1 MAAIITRRNY
11 GRIPAY
17 ARIDPRYD
25 GAQCEIFL
33 GNAAGA
39 LIGVNGTALTQ
50 VTSDAGFSGQRWVD
64 DGYRQYFS
72 PGDGGG
78 DQLTFA
84 TLTDSGRTVRSTRV
98 FSATALSFHG
108 NTTRWSDGG
117 DAYNSRS
124 AHACHVLTDGSLSKF
139 GYDANN
145 GYYYYGIA
153 PAGTI
158 QVGRRSTI
166 VTSFDPN
173 SNAVSAAVDGIVIP
187 PSVGSPSFVG
197 NGTTGTAV
205 NWEAAYGG
213 YTNYYLF
220 DGYIHLWA
228 RLIGVYVDQG
238 EAAAISANPSIL
250 LRPRTRRLYFGA
262 TGGGVTVALTG
273 QSATVGQGAFGPR
286 SAVVASGLS
295 ATSAEG
301 ALAPVTAAPIAGQA
315 AVFTGGQLLPDL
327 RASLSGQSLAASGG
341 VFGVSLA
348 PSLAGVTSTATSG
361 SLANA
366 LAVALAGEAATLAQ
380 GTLTAS
386 TGSNVTVALTGLA
399 ATLALGAFGPV
410 ASIGLAG
417 EAAAA
422 SGGAVGLGTAASLTG
437 QTAGAAQGALAPQVG
452 ITLAGEAANASA
464 GFLAPSLAAYLS
476 GETINSYYGLVTVG
490 GQVLTPDPF
499 FVVPTLS
506 RSFHVPTLTRQFRV
520 S

>member
-1 MAAIITRRNY
+1 MPAIIRRVPWARQPPSWALALDPDNPLAQGIRNLLVVDPQLYLMRTPILGSSNNGNY
-11 GRIPAY
+11 YGLVGHKKASTPGGIFQVALGSGY
-17 ARIDPRYD
+17 ADTSYVGHPYPTD
-25 GAQCEIFL
+25 ATGCFTFVHFYKVGSAS
-33 GNAAGA
+33 GA
-39 LIGVNGTALTQ
+39 LVETFGPSSN
-50 VTSDAGFSGQRWVD
+50 D
-64 DGYRQYFS
+64 DGTVTLNSNSTLTATANGDYSVTTGAIVGDGLHTVVFANYRKAGHQYLWLDGVLIDSSGTSTAQQYF
-72 PGDGGG
+72 
-78 DQLTFA
+78 T
-84 TLTDSGRTVRSTRV
+84 SGKMTV
-98 FSATALSFHG
+98 G
-108 NTTRWSDGG
+108 
-117 DAYNSRS
+117 
-124 AHACHVLTDGSLSKF
+124 
-139 GYDANN
+139 AN
-145 GYYYYGIA
+145 
-153 PAGTI
+153 
-158 QVGRRSTI
+158 
-166 VTSFDPN
+166 
-173 SNAVSAAVDGIVIP
+173 
-187 PSVGSPSFVG
+187 
-197 NGTTGTAV
+197 TTGTVSLGIAGHSLGP
-205 NWEAAYGG
+205 NHAEFALAFAENPWRIFRP
-213 YTNYYLF
+213 L
-220 DGYIHLWA
+220 A
-228 RLIGVYVDQG
+228 R
-238 EAAAISANPSIL
+238 P
-250 LRPRTRRLYFGA
+250 LYFGA
-262 TGGGVTVALTG
+262 ASGGVTVALTG
-273 QSATVGQGAFGPR
+273 QSATVGEGALGPQT
-286 SAVVASGLS
+286 AVAASGVA
-295 ATSAEG
+295 ATSTEG
-301 ALAPVTAAPIAGQA
+301 ALAPSSEVPVGGQA

-327 RASLSGQSLAASGG
+327 RATLTGQSLAAAGG

-348 PSLAGVTSTATSG
+348 PSLAGVTSTTGAG

-506 RSFHVPTLTRQFRV
+506 RNFTVPTLTRQFRV